1 LEKKSKYIIIVGKH
15 FPGTFASPPKRRG
28 DGSYFLQIVYLFYL
42 LVEFQG
48 KKGYKYKKGSV
59 RPPGMTEGE
68 GK

>member
-1 LEKKSKYIIIVGKH
+1 MSKYIIIVGKH
-15 FPGTFASPPKRRG
+15 FPCAFASPSKRRG
-28 DGSYFLQIVYLFYL
+28 EGSYFLQIIYLFYL

-48 KKGYKYKKGSV
+48 KKGYIYKKGRV